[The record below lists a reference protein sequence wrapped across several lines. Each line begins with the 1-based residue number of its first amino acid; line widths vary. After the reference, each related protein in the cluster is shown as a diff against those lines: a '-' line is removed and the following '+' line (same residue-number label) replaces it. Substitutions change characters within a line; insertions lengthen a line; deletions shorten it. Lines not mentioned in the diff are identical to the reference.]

1 MGCAPLCV
9 SIKMGDLLYAPF
21 YARLPT
27 LPALSPSKH
36 LHHVPLRAD
45 SAPKTGS
52 TTATASNAPS
62 SLANRKVS
70 IRPPSANMVQP
81 YPRRRAAQFYDGHT
95 VVVPC
100 VQETVKIPTRTRH
113 IKAQDAFLKQAEQ
126 INCDYSPSKIR
137 TSRSIKAELL
147 PSVLLE
153 CCKDEPC
160 YAYLLS
166 ELAKAVER
174 HKSRLKPSAT
184 HAEDGGEVESKS
196 KTSNV
201 IDRAQTESLNIRDET
216 DKDTERLEEV
226 SGDVLSLAKLVAKK
240 EIEADTYRRRM
251 DHMKTTLTK
260 LNKEIQIA
268 KTTIGALNAEIAR
281 LESIYQVSMEARAP
295 GTLKERMINLDK
307 TAHMILNDE

>member
-1 MGCAPLCV
+1 
-9 SIKMGDLLYAPF
+9 MGDLLYAPF

-36 LHHVPLRAD
+36 LHYVPIRAN
-45 SAPKTGS
+45 SSPKTGS
-52 TTATASNAPS
+52 ATATASNAPS
-62 SLANRKVS
+62 TLTNKKMSV
-70 IRPPSANMVQP
+70 RPPSANMVQP
-81 YPRRRAAQFYDGHT
+81 RPHRRAAQFYDGHT

-113 IKAQDAFLKQAEQ
+113 IKAQDAFLKHAEQ

-174 HKSRLKPSAT
+174 HKSRLKPFVHT
-184 HAEDGGEVESKS
+184 EDSEINLEAKNRIPP
-196 KTSNV
+196 TT
-201 IDRAQTESLNIRDET
+201 IDRTQAENFNIRNET
-216 DKDTERLEEV
+216 NNDTEKLEEV

-240 EIEADTYRRRM
+240 EIEASTYRKRM
-251 DHMKTTLTK
+251 DHMKTTLAK

-268 KTTIGALNAEIAR
+268 KTTVGALNAEIAR

-307 TAHMILNDE
+307 TAHMILTDE

>member
-1 MGCAPLCV
+1 MH
-9 SIKMGDLLYAPF
+9 KMGDLLYAPF
-21 YARLPT
+21 YARLPS

-36 LHHVPLRAD
+36 LHYMPTRAH
-45 SAPKTGS
+45 SIPKTDS
-52 TTATASNAPS
+52 TAANVSHAPS
-62 SLANRKVS
+62 SLTNKKVS
-70 IRPPSANMVQP
+70 IRPPSANMIQAQP
-81 YPRRRAAQFYDGHT
+81 HRRAAQFYDGHT

-126 INCDYSPSKIR
+126 INCEYSPSKIR

-174 HKSRLKPSAT
+174 HKSRLKPVAM
-184 HAEDGGEVESKS
+184 AEAREVDPESEA
-196 KTSNV
+196 SNT
-201 IDRAQTESLNIRDET
+201 IKGAQIENANALKGPESEMEKL
-216 DKDTERLEEV
+216 KEV

-240 EIEADTYRRRM
+240 EIEADTYRKRM

-281 LESIYQVSMEARAP
+281 LESIYQISMEARAP